1 MKTLLTLS
9 TMTLFFNCF
18 SQLKVY
24 NSSGNKVSYK
34 QEDID
39 IEFSPG
45 NIVIPTS
52 DEKDTEGRMGLSP
65 SGLVKDILEPAFKLT
80 VNFLGERIKKYTGE
94 YQLKKSNLN
103 AGDQKI
109 PDITFIRMVKT
120 DEGDTVALKIVL
132 RAKEI
137 EGTHSF
143 VYYVASTE
151 VNYSKALYKAKHYAL
166 DYSIEIIPVFQVD
179 GKEKSETPNP
189 ICITGVRFGTINYD
203 PNTAKYRTTYI
214 PITEDALFMGVGIKI
229 VESNPTK
236 VKLETI
242 LNAINIYK
250 DPTLEI
256 LKKLFSDK

>member
-24 NSSGNKVSYK
+24 NSSGNMVPYK
-34 QEDID
+34 KEDLD

-45 NIVIPTS
+45 NVTTIPTS
-52 DEKDTEGRMGLSP
+52 DGTKDTTGFSP
-65 SGLVKDILEPAFKLT
+65 GSVVKDILEPTFKLT
-80 VNFLGERIKKYTGE
+80 ANFLEGRIKKYTGE

-103 AGDQKI
+103 AGDKKI
-109 PDITFIRMVKT
+109 PDVTFIRMVKT

-151 VNYSKALYKAKHYAL
+151 VNYSKAFYKAKHYAL
-166 DYSIEIIPVFQVD
+166 DYSIEVIPVFLVD

-189 ICITGVRFGTINYD
+189 ICITGVKFGTINYD
-203 PNTAKYRTTYI
+203 ANTAKYRTTYI
-214 PITEDALFMGVGIKI
+214 PIIDNALFMGVGIKI
-229 VESNPTK
+229 VETNPVK